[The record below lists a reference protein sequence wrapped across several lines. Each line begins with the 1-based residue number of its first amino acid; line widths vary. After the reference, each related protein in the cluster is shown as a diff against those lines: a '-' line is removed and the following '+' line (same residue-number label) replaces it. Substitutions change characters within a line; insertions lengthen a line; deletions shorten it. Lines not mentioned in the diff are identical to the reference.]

1 MCHKYNKS
9 IDDIADIFVKVSG
22 DLEAMK
28 YYLEGKRVTEW
39 SMIEDLHLSK
49 NENTTDFNILVKTK
63 GLKEIEKRQ
72 AFLYDMDNSQI
83 GMSK

>member
-1 MCHKYNKS
+1 MATKYNKA
-9 IDDIADIFVKVSG
+9 IDDIAEVFVKVSG

-39 SMIEDLHLSK
+39 SMIEDLALVK
-49 NENTTDFNILVKTK
+49 DENSSDFSILLKTK

-72 AFLYDMDNSQI
+72 AFLFDMESNGI
-83 GMSK
+83 

>member
-1 MCHKYNKS
+1 MASKYNKA
-9 IDDIADIFVKVSG
+9 IDDIAEIFVKVSG

-39 SMIEDLHLSK
+39 SMIEDLALVK
-49 NENTTDFNILVKTK
+49 DENSSDFSILLKTK

-72 AFLYDMDNSQI
+72 AFLFDMESNGI
-83 GMSK
+83 

>member
-1 MCHKYNKS
+1 MASKYNKA
-9 IDDIADIFVKVSG
+9 IDDIAEVFVKVSG

-39 SMIEDLHLSK
+39 SMIEDLALVK
-49 NENTTDFNILVKTK
+49 DENSSDFSILLKTK

-72 AFLYDMDNSQI
+72 AFLFDMESNGI
-83 GMSK
+83 